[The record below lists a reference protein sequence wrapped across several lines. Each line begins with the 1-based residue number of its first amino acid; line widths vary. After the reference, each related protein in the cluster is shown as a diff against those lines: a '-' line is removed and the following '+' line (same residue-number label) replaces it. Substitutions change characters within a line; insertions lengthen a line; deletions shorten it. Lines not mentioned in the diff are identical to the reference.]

1 MPARAGDVCRQTYSE
16 LMGDRAALVVAQSV
30 PVVAALVMKL
40 ATGCKALAGAL
51 NVDAL
56 LEAAHNLD
64 FITSLREDAAD
75 QQVCLRAR
83 AGEGWGWGMKDHT

>member
-75 QQVCLRAR
+75 QQVCFGPEQGKVGV
-83 AGEGWGWGMKDHT
+83 GE